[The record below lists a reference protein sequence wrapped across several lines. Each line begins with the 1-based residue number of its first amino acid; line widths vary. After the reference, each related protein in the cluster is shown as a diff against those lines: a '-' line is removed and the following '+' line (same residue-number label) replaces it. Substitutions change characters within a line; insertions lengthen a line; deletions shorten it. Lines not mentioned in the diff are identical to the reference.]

1 MKRRKRSE
9 RRRKE
14 KNERN
19 VGLRKRKGIKV
30 KEWNVEEEEKRLE
43 TKTKGWRM
51 GWRERE
57 EDNSSMKGR
66 ETWS

>member
-30 KEWNVEEEEKRLE
+30 KE
-43 TKTKGWRM
+43 
-51 GWRERE
+51 
-57 EDNSSMKGR
+57 
-66 ETWS
+66 